1 MPAFVNNRVVHL
13 LHWELDNLAWQC
25 LGQPPRRL
33 NQDLAQDLGLS
44 TAPSASAYLRLV
56 AVAPPAEDLIG
67 PAPAPAAAPGDSGA
81 ASGGGGGGGGSNG
94 ALAALAAKL
103 QPHQRRRCAAQ
114 RPGLVRQHGGTAAE
128 GQLVRGLDR
137 VSSCWRAENL
147 YVVCVVSACMSKS
160 VTDSVRTGM
169 SLHGAVPSG
178 AGGSQERGLLC
189 IIHVA
194 HASTHKT
201 LLAAS
206 ALVTVQPGQPAAGL
220 GV

>member
-114 RPGLVRQHGGTAAE
+114 RPGLLRQHGGAAAG
-128 GQLVRGLDR
+128 GQLVRILDGISVHTCLFCA
-137 VSSCWRAENL
+137 VSGKCVNVCAELSWCARSKAHGYDDFRLTLHSRSLPRA
-147 YVVCVVSACMSKS
+147 
-160 VTDSVRTGM
+160 
-169 SLHGAVPSG
+169 H
-178 AGGSQERGLLC
+178 
-189 IIHVA
+189 
-194 HASTHKT
+194 
-201 LLAAS
+201 
-206 ALVTVQPGQPAAGL
+206 
-220 GV
+220 